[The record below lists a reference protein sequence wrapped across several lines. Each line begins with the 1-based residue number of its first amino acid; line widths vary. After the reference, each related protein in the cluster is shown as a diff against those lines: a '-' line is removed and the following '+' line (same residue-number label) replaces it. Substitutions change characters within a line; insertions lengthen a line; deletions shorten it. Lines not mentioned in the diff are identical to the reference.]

1 MIVTMLYKYY
11 NINNILIV
19 PYEMS
24 CFIYLFI
31 LILCACLIF
40 MDSIIIFFF
49 NTNLFSFKLFNK
61 NSSIIKWRH

>member
-40 MDSIIIFFF
+40 MDSIYFFF
-49 NTNLFSFKLFNK
+49 
-61 NSSIIKWRH
+61 